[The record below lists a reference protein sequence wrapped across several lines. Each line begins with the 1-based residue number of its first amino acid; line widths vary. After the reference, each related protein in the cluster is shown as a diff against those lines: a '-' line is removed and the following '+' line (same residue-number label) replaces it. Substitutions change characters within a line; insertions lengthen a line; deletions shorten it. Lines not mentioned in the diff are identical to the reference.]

1 MSDYQFSLSFLVRN
15 STDPTPPEV
24 VFPPNV
30 TPLVPPVGSI
40 IEITKTDGN
49 LLQGQVTGHGYK
61 IVANLTIVIIFI
73 DPHEGS

>member
-1 MSDYQFSLSFLVRN
+1 MNDYQFSLSFAVSS

-40 IEITKTDGN
+40 IEITKSDGN
-49 LLQGQVTGHGYK
+49 LLEGTVTGLGYK
-61 IVANLTIVIIFI
+61 IAANLTLVIIFI
-73 DPHEGS
+73 DPQVGS